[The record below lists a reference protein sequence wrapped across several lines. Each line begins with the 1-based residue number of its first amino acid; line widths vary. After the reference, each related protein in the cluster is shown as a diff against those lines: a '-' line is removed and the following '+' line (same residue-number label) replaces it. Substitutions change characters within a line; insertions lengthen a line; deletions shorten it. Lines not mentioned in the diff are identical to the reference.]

1 MVQAQQVE
9 LDRLRVTAA
18 APTDNKNKGV
28 ESEAKDLLRKIRFDG
43 SHFSA
48 FKIKFLNV
56 CRLRHVAD
64 ILEGK
69 ECPPDDDAPDMA
81 IFAYEDRVNIA
92 KLYLQTVLT
101 DEVFDM
107 VRDDEQ
113 PAEMWK
119 TLVAH
124 YETKEWSN
132 KIYAQRRL
140 YRTEYEAGMPMIK
153 HISKIK
159 EMVRQLTEMGKSF
172 SEQDVVDLIFT
183 SLHDT
188 GPDNWSSIINNLRP
202 SPDSEIKLKT
212 VVSTLL
218 NEEEKRRERTRH
230 RRDADRRD
238 RGRERFRDEKND
250 RHRGRQRFRHGNNDR
265 KRGRDDGLARPP
277 NHGPRVSR
285 QRPRAS

>member
-1 MVQAQQVE
+1 MSTKEPSALDELMNEDLLDERAPGPGLQEELAGLKAMVQAQQVE

-64 ILEGK
+64 ILEGN

-119 TLVAH
+119 TLAAH

-132 KIYAQRRL
+132 KIYAQR
-140 YRTEYEAGMPMIK
+140 
-153 HISKIK
+153 
-159 EMVRQLTEMGKSF
+159 
-172 SEQDVVDLIFT
+172 
-183 SLHDT
+183 
-188 GPDNWSSIINNLRP
+188 
-202 SPDSEIKLKT
+202 
-212 VVSTLL
+212 
-218 NEEEKRRERTRH
+218 
-230 RRDADRRD
+230 
-238 RGRERFRDEKND
+238 
-250 RHRGRQRFRHGNNDR
+250 
-265 KRGRDDGLARPP
+265 
-277 NHGPRVSR
+277 
-285 QRPRAS
+285 